1 MGEKRWI
8 ETEEKMI
15 TELEI
20 LRDKMY
26 KVPKADE
33 KTVILSLIIEPLK
46 QSMEKLQ
53 RIIIEC

>member
-15 TELEI
+15 SELEM

-26 KVPKADE
+26 TVPKADE
-33 KTVILSLIIEPLK
+33 KTVILCLIIEPLK

-53 RIIIEC
+53 RIIIEY